1 MRRFKDPK
9 VEKGE
14 PITTHNVEEHGQVKV
29 HGFHKK
35 ATYKTEILSIGT
47 KLIKTV
53 DDLNASLAGM
63 IINTYFSCL
72 IITTVTLYSSSTI
85 LFTREPKVLILFSAA
100 SFSIAVLMISRL
112 IWLTESGHN
121 LSISMRKC
129 AHHLDRLKL
138 MENDENEIQLLKQ
151 DMRYHCESPLNPV
164 SAFGVSTSTML
175 GAYGTIVTYLIV
187 LLQFKVGE
195 KPSDVSQE
203 KNGTNITNSTSNLT
217 SNN

>member
-53 DDLNASLAGM
+53 DDLNSSLAGM

-85 LFTREPKVLILFSAA
+85 LFTREPKVLHFAIDFANLEFALGVLRNHPGA
-100 SFSIAVLMISRL
+100 ESIVFC
-112 IWLTESGHN
+112 N
-121 LSISMRKC
+121 
-129 AHHLDRLKL
+129 
-138 MENDENEIQLLKQ
+138 
-151 DMRYHCESPLNPV
+151 
-164 SAFGVSTSTML
+164 
-175 GAYGTIVTYLIV
+175 
-187 LLQFKVGE
+187 
-195 KPSDVSQE
+195 
-203 KNGTNITNSTSNLT
+203 
-217 SNN
+217 